1 MPEPIASA
9 TELTVRYGPQTVL
22 DRATI
27 AIEEGERIGL
37 VGRNGCGKSTFLR
50 IAAGELAPDAGQFT
64 RRRDLITGYLPQV
77 FALDEDATV
86 HANIRAGAARII
98 ALLEDYETT
107 PPESPRSAVI
117 LDLINHH
124 DGWNLDQRIESLATN
139 LHAPARDRI
148 VGTLSGGEKRRV
160 ALCRALLARPDFLI
174 LDEPTNHLDTESIE
188 WLEDF
193 LARYP
198 GACLFVTH
206 DRYFLDRIATRILEL
221 TRGGFLSYQGSYNDF
236 LLAKAQREATEE
248 ENERKRQKFLKHEL
262 EWVRKGPRARRTK
275 SVDRIERYFEE
286 AAKEGPEQEL
296 DVELIIPPA
305 PKLANRV
312 IELRN
317 VGMKLGGRMLFD
329 YVNLDL
335 AAGQRLGVVGRN
347 GVGKSTLLRIIMGQL
362 TPTHGEVE
370 TGART
375 VINYIDQNR
384 LLLDDEKT
392 IWEEVGD
399 GSEHVRL
406 GDETITLRAY
416 LRRFLFT
423 DDRINSK
430 IAHLSGGERSRVIL
444 AKILKRGGNVLILDE
459 PTNDLDLATLRLLEE
474 ALLYFQGSI
483 IVVSHDRYFLNR
495 VCTDTLAFEGDGVV
509 TLNAGNYD
517 YYLEKRATR
526 PLAGSVGVLS
536 KAVAAPAPRRAEKT
550 RKLSYKETRE
560 LETIEADIHAAEE
573 AVAKL
578 EAELAAPD
586 FYMKHGDEW
595 QAYED
600 RLQAAKERVPRL
612 YARWEELEQIKR
624 GAAGSG

>member
-1 MPEPIASA
+1 MPDPIASA
-9 TELTVRYGPQTVL
+9 TELTVRYGPHTVL

-50 IAAGELAPDAGQFT
+50 IAAGDLQPDAGIFT

-77 FALDEDATV
+77 FALDETATV
-86 HANIRAGAARII
+86 HANIQAGAARIL
-98 ALLEDYETT
+98 ALLEEYETT

-124 DGWNLDQRIESLATN
+124 DGWNLDQRIESLATH
-139 LHAPARDRI
+139 LHAPERERI
-148 VGTLSGGEKRRV
+148 VGNLSGGEKRRV

-193 LARYP
+193 LSRYP

-206 DRYFLDRIATRILEL
+206 DRYFLDRIATRMLEL

-236 LLAKAQREATEE
+236 LIAKAQRESTEE

-296 DVELIIPPA
+296 DVEMIIPPA

-312 IELRN
+312 IELRD
-317 VGMKLGGRMLFD
+317 VGMQLGDRVLFD

-335 AAGQRLGVVGRN
+335 AAGQRLGIVGRN
-347 GVGKSTLLRIIMGQL
+347 GVGKSTLLKIIMGELQ
-362 TPTHGEVE
+362 PTHGVVE

-375 VINYIDQNR
+375 QINYIDQNR
-384 LLLDDEKT
+384 LQVDETKT
-392 IWEEVGD
+392 VWDEVGD

-406 GDETITLRAY
+406 GEETITLRAY

-423 DDRINSK
+423 DDRINTK
-430 IAHLSGGERSRVIL
+430 ISQLSGGERSRVIL
-444 AKILKRGGNVLILDE
+444 AKVLKRGGNVLILDE

-474 ALLYFQGSI
+474 ALLYFKGSL

-517 YYLEKRATR
+517 YYLEKRAAK
-526 PLAGSVGVLS
+526 LAAGSFTAPV
-536 KAVAAPAPRRAEKT
+536 KTIAPAAPQRAEKV

-560 LETIEADIHAAEE
+560 LETIEADIHKAEADVE
-573 AVAKL
+573 RL
-578 EAELAAPD
+578 ETELAAPD
-586 FYMKHGDEW
+586 FYMKHGNEW

-600 RLQAAKERVPRL
+600 RLKAAKERVPKL
-612 YARWEELEQIKR
+612 YARWEELERIKAG
-624 GAAGSG
+624 GA